1 MAGGLSNEAAR
12 RLLAEHG
19 ANELP
24 VEHGPGPLR
33 ILVEQFTGVMV
44 WLLVAASALSAFL
57 REIADAVAIAVI
69 VLINA
74 GIGFAQEYR
83 AERAMDALRAMT
95 APRAR
100 VVRDG
105 HAAMI
110 PAREVVVGD
119 SSCST
124 RAT

>member
-74 GIGFAQEYR
+74 GIGFAQSIGPSVR
-83 AERAMDALRAMT
+83 WTRS
-95 APRAR
+95 AR
-100 VVRDG
+100 
-105 HAAMI
+105 
-110 PAREVVVGD
+110 
-119 SSCST
+119 
-124 RAT
+124 